1 MSAMIAAIIAVSVPA
16 GVGLLAAAARK
27 WSLPVKEA
35 SALILLA
42 SVGAVAATLALS
54 GARAGLH
61 WVALPAVLWAGQA
74 SLFVA
79 GVLLRFYRDPER
91 ALPPDPRAVLSP
103 ADGTVIYVRRLAPGA
118 VLQVEKKG
126 AAMGLDELRQ
136 TSLAHQA
143 LWQIGISM
151 VFTDVH
157 INRAPI
163 AGRVAL
169 LWRRP
174 GAFLSLR
181 RPEAAGENERQTM
194 IIEAG
199 GPRVAVVQVAS
210 RLVRRIQAFVGEG
223 DLVERGQRIG
233 VIKFGSQVDLF
244 VPQCLCEDAQVVPG
258 QHITAG
264 ETVVCRLKAMPG
276 EAGDKGG

>member
-1 MSAMIAAIIAVSVPA
+1 MPAMMAIVALGLPA
-16 GVGLLAAAARK
+16 GVGLLAAMARK
-27 WSLPVKEA
+27 WGLPAIEA
-35 SALILLA
+35 AALIVLA
-42 SVGAVAATLALS
+42 SIAAAIVVFALS
-54 GARAGLH
+54 GIWAGLH
-61 WVALPAVLWAGQA
+61 WAALPVAFWAGQA
-74 SLFVA
+74 SLFVG

-91 ALPPDPRAVLSP
+91 ALPPDPHAVVSP

-118 VLQVEKKG
+118 MLQVEKKG
-126 AAMGLDELRQ
+126 AAMGLDELRE
-136 TSLAHQA
+136 TALAGEV

-157 INRAPI
+157 INRAPM

-169 LWRRP
+169 LRRRP

-181 RPEAAGENERQTM
+181 RPQAASENERQT
-194 IIEAG
+194 IVIEAEDA
-199 GPRVAVVQVAS
+199 RVALVQVAS

-233 VIKFGSQVDLF
+233 AIVFGSQVDLF
-244 VPQCLCEDAQVVPG
+244 VPQPLCERPLVAPG

-264 ETVVCRLKAMPG
+264 ETVVCRW
-276 EAGDKGG
+276 KGSGWIADAS